1 MQPTKPKTTKQASN
15 PAMNLTS
22 AQLNN
27 MSEALLLRFSIDFHQ
42 LNNPNLKSLEAVSS
56 DLGFTP
62 QAVTNYIAGKGSIGF
77 PGLIK
82 LYKITNFELIPEW
95 IEEQLRGIKPKGEKQ
110 L

>member
-1 MQPTKPKTTKQASN
+1 MQPTKPKTTKQVSN

-62 QAVTNYIAGKGSIGF
+62 QAVTNYIAGKGSIGLS
-77 PGLIK
+77 GLVK
-82 LYKITNFELIPEW
+82 LFIVTNCELIPLW
-95 IEEQLRGIKPKGEKQ
+95 IEIQTKEISSRKRVKK
-110 L
+110 